1 MTAIRS
7 PIKPTRRPGEL
18 GVHSVD
24 RFHFAVPDLAIAK
37 NFYGEFG
44 LKIDEDGGLLAMKTP
59 GNPHV
64 WVTLG
69 EGSRKKL
76 GHISFGAFDDDF
88 DRFAERL
95 SALGV
100 KRLDPPPGVE
110 TNGLWFHDHDGNLV
124 EIKVAVKSSPNAK
137 SDFSELPSGPGV
149 RGAPFRR
156 HVARVTPR
164 RLAHVLLFTRDVEKA
179 VQFYTRTLGL
189 RLSDRSGDGIAFLHG
204 IHGSDHH
211 MIALDRKSVV

>member
-7 PIKPTRRPGEL
+7 AIKPTRRPGEL

-37 NFYGEFG
+37 NFYSEFG
-44 LKIDEDGGLLAMKTP
+44 LEIDEHGGLLAMKTRN
-59 GNPHV
+59 NPHV

-69 EGSRKKL
+69 EGPRKKL

-95 SALGV
+95 QALGV

-124 EIKVAVKSSPNAK
+124 EIKVATKSSPNAK
-137 SDFSELPSGPGV
+137 SDFSDVSIGPGE

-156 HVARVTPR
+156 DVARVTPR
-164 RLAHVLLFTRDVEKA
+164 RLAHVLLFTRDVE
-179 VQFYTRTLGL
+179 R
-189 RLSDRSGDGIAFLHG
+189 RLSSTRARWACAFQTG
-204 IHGSDHH
+204 PATASPSCTGFTAAI
-211 MIALDRKSVV
+211 II

>member
-1 MTAIRS
+1 MTEISSFIR
-7 PIKPTRRPGEL
+7 PTRRPGEL

-24 RFHFAVPDLAIAK
+24 RFHFAVPDLAVAR

-44 LKIDEDGGLLAMKTP
+44 LEIDEDGGLLAMKTR

-69 EGSRKKL
+69 EGPRKKL
-76 GHISFGAFDDDF
+76 GHISFGAFEDDF

-95 SALGV
+95 QAMGV

-124 EIKVAVKSSPNAK
+124 EIKVAAKSSPSEK
-137 SDFSELPSGPGV
+137 SEFSELP
-149 RGAPFRR
+149 A
-156 HVARVTPR
+156 ARACAAR
-164 RLAHVLLFTRDVEKA
+164 
-179 VQFYTRTLGL
+179 
-189 RLSDRSGDGIAFLHG
+189 RSGATLRASRPGASRMCFCSPATSRRRFSSIPARSACASPTAPATASPFCTG
-204 IHGSDHH
+204 FTAATIT
-211 MIALDRKSVV
+211 